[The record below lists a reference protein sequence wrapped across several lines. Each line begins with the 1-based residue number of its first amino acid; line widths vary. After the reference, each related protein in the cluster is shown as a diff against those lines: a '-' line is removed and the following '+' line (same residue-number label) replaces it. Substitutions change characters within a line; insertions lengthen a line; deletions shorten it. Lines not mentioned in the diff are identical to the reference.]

1 MGCSDPIIVLSGRQ
15 PATASMLTA
24 VHLMTS
30 SHSEGQCGSCWAF
43 GSTTAFTD
51 RWCIAANQTQNPELS
66 VQATLTCVTKNRGCT
81 TMWAYPQPNA
91 VRTRFKLALEQRP
104 TATIRA
110 GGHRSPVRRRAI
122 QLHHALQGARTNRLL
137 ANTASTELQARSK
150 SGLMGCFPRDS
161 WPLAAVACGSRCC

>member
-66 VQATLTCVTKNRGCT
+66 VQATLTCVTKNRGCLGGSNANGWDFFHDVGVPSAQCRPYTIQTCPGAKTYGHNPCWGPPLPGSPTSHPTPPCASGCTNKSVVGKYSVYRT
-81 TMWAYPQPNA
+81 T
-91 VRTRFKLALEQRP
+91 
-104 TATIRA
+104 
-110 GGHRSPVRRRAI
+110 G
-122 QLHHALQGARTNRLL
+122 
-137 ANTASTELQARSK
+137 
-150 SGLMGCFPRDS
+150 
-161 WPLAAVACGSRCC
+161 